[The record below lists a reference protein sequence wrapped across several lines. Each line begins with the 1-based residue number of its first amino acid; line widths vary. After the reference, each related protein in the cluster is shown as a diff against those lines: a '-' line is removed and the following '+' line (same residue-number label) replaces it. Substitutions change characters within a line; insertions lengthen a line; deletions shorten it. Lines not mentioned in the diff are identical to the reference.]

1 MASVSCFLA
10 LDSRA
15 SSLLRNSLLLVAG
28 TWAGSLP
35 LGIVLAWVLVR
46 TDLPGR
52 GIALLLFGLMLFV
65 PLYLQAAAW
74 QAGFGLQGWCTAV
87 WKSPP
92 LLEGWRGVLWIHGV
106 TALPWIVLIVGAG
119 LRRMEPELEEQA
131 LLDASSWR
139 VFLKV
144 TLRGALGAIL
154 VASLWV
160 AILVAG
166 EMTVTDL
173 FAIRT
178 YAEEIYTT
186 LAAQSDEPP
195 VGAAPGILLIAWLLF
210 AGLTLAARLTPSD
223 RPLSL
228 RARWIFRLGVYR
240 WPLAAFVG
248 LLLVLLIG
256 VPLGNLAYQA
266 GILVVQSD
274 AGWTRSW
281 SLGKCASMIVGSLGD
296 CRREVRWSLLI
307 GVFSATT
314 AVGTAA
320 IFAWLARRGGWRS
333 GIILFMTALAL
344 AVPGPLIG
352 LALLWLRG
360 VWVLRWLVDHWIFA
374 PWAALTIRSLPP
386 SLLILWYAF
395 RTIPPAILDAAEMD
409 GAGPAARFWRIAL
422 PSRISAV
429 LLAWLV
435 AFAVAMGDLAASIL
449 VVPPGVTTLSIHL
462 FGLLHYGVQD
472 KVAGACLALL
482 AVFATIAAG
491 ILGLVG
497 RWNQEGSSRNDRPA
511 GSIME

>member
-1 MASVSCFLA
+1 M
-10 LDSRA
+10 
-15 SSLLRNSLLLVAG
+15 
-28 TWAGSLP
+28 
-35 LGIVLAWVLVR
+35 
-46 TDLPGR
+46 
-52 GIALLLFGLMLFV
+52 LLFALMLFI

-74 QAGFGLQGWCTAV
+74 QAGFGLQGWYTSV

-92 LLEGWRGVLWIHGV
+92 LLDGWRGVLWIHGV

-119 LRRMEPELEEQA
+119 LRRIEPELEEQA
-131 LLDASSWR
+131 LLDASAWR

-144 TLRGALGAIL
+144 TLRSALGAIL

-195 VGAAPGILLIAWLLF
+195 VGGAPGILLIAWLLF
-210 AGLTLAARLTPSD
+210 AGLMIAARLTPSD

-228 RARWIFRLGVYR
+228 RARWVFRLGIYR
-240 WPLAAFVG
+240 WPLAAGVG

-266 GILVVQSD
+266 GILVVQSQ
-274 AGWTRSW
+274 AGLTRSW
-281 SLGKCASMIVGSLGD
+281 SLGKCVTVIVRSLGE
-296 CRREVRWSLLI
+296 CQWEVGWSLLI
-307 GVFSATT
+307 SLFSATT
-314 AVGTAA
+314 AVAVAA
-320 IFAWLARRGGWRS
+320 VLAWLARRAGWQS
-333 GIILFMTALAL
+333 GVVLATAALTLAI
-344 AVPGPLIG
+344 PGPLIG

-360 VWVLRWLVDHWIFA
+360 VWILRWLVDHWIFA

-386 SLLILWYAF
+386 ALLILWCAF
-395 RTIPPAILDAAEMD
+395 RTIPPAILDAAEVD
-409 GAGPAARFWRIAL
+409 GAGLAARIWRIAL
-422 PSRISAV
+422 PSRISAI

-449 VVPPGVTTLSIHL
+449 VVPPGVTTLSIHI

-472 KVAGACLALL
+472 KVAGACLELL
-482 AVFATIAAG
+482 AVFAAIAGGSLG
-491 ILGLVG
+491 IAW
-497 RWNQEGSSRNDRPA
+497 RWNREGSTRNDRSP
-511 GSIME
+511 EV